1 MLFFKT
7 RLENVV
13 PSGGLAGER
22 PGLHRNLENAACL
35 ALFGLCTLTWWNL
48 HSPASEQDR
57 GLPTAPASRHF
68 TCSKYGTNV
77 SGPKT
82 LGLLQTD
89 FKKEWDTKNHSGI
102 MCHT

>member
-1 MLFFKT
+1 MIFFKT

-48 HSPASEQDR
+48 HSPASEQD
-57 GLPTAPASRHF
+57 
-68 TCSKYGTNV
+68 
-77 SGPKT
+77 
-82 LGLLQTD
+82 
-89 FKKEWDTKNHSGI
+89 
-102 MCHT
+102 